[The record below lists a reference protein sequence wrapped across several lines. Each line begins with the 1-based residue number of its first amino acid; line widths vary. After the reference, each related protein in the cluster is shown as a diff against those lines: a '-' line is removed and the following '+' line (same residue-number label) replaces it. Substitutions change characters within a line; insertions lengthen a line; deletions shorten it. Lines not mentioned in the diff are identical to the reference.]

1 MKKYLLSAALLFT
14 ISVSAIAQ
22 SSTFGIKGGV
32 NFSKVDADNLNSSTV
47 SGYQA
52 GLFARFG
59 SGLYL
64 QPELYVSSTGGKFQS
79 PNGLY
84 NGDVKFTNLNV
95 PLLLGTKIGSNSLN
109 FRLMVG
115 PVYTYTINKSENFS
129 ANFVTAYKDFG
140 QYNNSTL
147 GFQAGGGVDIGPITA
162 DLRYEGGLSDI
173 NKNFGQ
179 RQKLW
184 AISVGFKFL

>member
-1 MKKYLLSAALLFT
+1 MKKYLLSAAILFT
-14 ISVSAIAQ
+14 ISASAIAQ

-52 GLFARFG
+52 GLFGRFG

-79 PNGLY
+79 ANGLY

-115 PVYTYTINKSENFS
+115 PVYTYTINKS
-129 ANFVTAYKDFG
+129 
-140 QYNNSTL
+140 
-147 GFQAGGGVDIGPITA
+147 
-162 DLRYEGGLSDI
+162 
-173 NKNFGQ
+173 
-179 RQKLW
+179 
-184 AISVGFKFL
+184 